1 MNKKKEID
9 NETAKILWTRV
20 KETFPELDNLPETE
34 ITRFLNAIENIAET
48 EGPEAITSDRIQGM
62 RELFEE
68 VIWADPIFG
77 LNTQKDN

>member
-1 MNKKKEID
+1 MREID
-9 NETAKILWTRV
+9 NDTAKMLWARV
-20 KETFPELDNLPETE
+20 AEAFPELNNLPDPE

-68 VIWADPIFG
+68 VIWADPILG
-77 LNTQKDN
+77 LNTQKNN

>member
-1 MNKKKEID
+1 MREREID

-68 VIWADPIFG
+68 VIWADPILG